1 MQFLV
6 NGSMRIMIKKLLI
19 VLCTVYAP
27 VELTRVIYYWGTQ
40 GQFSFEIA
48 FIWVLYAAAMI
59 LVWDLARKS
68 K

>member
-1 MQFLV
+1 
-6 NGSMRIMIKKLLI
+6 MIKKLLI